1 MTLCCQTYIWQ
12 IVLLDFG
19 GCRQFSTS
27 FVDDYIR
34 VIHGAI
40 VGNDKEVLEASQRL
54 GFLTGEEDAVMQKV
68 RKESVDA
75 KNLESNQQGSMV

>member
-1 MTLCCQTYIWQ
+1 
-12 IVLLDFG
+12 
-19 GCRQFSTS
+19 
-27 FVDDYIR
+27 
-34 VIHGAI
+34 